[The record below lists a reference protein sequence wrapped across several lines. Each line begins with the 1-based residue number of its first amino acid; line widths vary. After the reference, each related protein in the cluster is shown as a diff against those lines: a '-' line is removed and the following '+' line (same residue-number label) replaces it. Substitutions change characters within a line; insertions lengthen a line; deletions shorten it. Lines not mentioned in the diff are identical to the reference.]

1 MVKNPRA
8 NAGDIRN
15 IELGRSPG
23 GGNGD
28 PLQCSFLENPVDRGA
43 WQATVLEF
51 TELDMTGTILFLI

>member
-1 MVKNPRA
+1 MSFIP
-8 NAGDIRN
+8 G
-15 IELGRSPG
+15 LGRSPG